1 MPFKNSELLIFDLD
15 GTLIDSKLDLVNAV
29 NATRGWMD
37 LEPLPIPVVS
47 NYVGDG
53 APKLIQ
59 RALPGV
65 SDEQLE
71 KCLRYF
77 LDYYRQHMLD
87 QTVLYPGV
95 QEALDELQTAPDL
108 TMAVLTNKPVR
119 FSRELID
126 KLNLGGHFV
135 QIYGGNSFAEKK
147 PDPVGIQALLAE
159 TGKPQDRTV
168 MVGDSSTDIKTA
180 RNAGV
185 AACGVSWGFKPET
198 FVEDPPDVVI
208 DDLRELARMVLNERT

>member
-37 LEPLPIPVVS
+37 LEPLPVPMVS

-65 SDEQLE
+65 SEQQLE

-87 QTVLYPGV
+87 ETVLYPGV
-95 QEALDELQTAPDL
+95 QEALDELQAAPDL

-135 QIYGGNSFAEKK
+135 EIYGGNSFPEKK
-147 PDPVGIQALLAE
+147 PDPVGIVTLLGE
-159 TGKPQDRTV
+159 TGKPAEKTV

-198 FVEDPPDVVI
+198 FAEHPPDVVI
-208 DDLRELARMVLNERT
+208 DDLRELARMVLNWRE